1 MKLAHDPHYIFAPKV
16 SILVHNCE
24 LNAKI
29 QWHSETEFT
38 KPFKTLKSSMAQGFD
53 VTECFANQLEKSFLL
68 SSVQRQPPMTT
79 GSRV

>member
-1 MKLAHDPHYIFAPKV
+1 MKLAYDPHYIFAPKV

-38 KPFKTLKSSMAQGFD
+38 KPFKTLKS
-53 VTECFANQLEKSFLL
+53 
-68 SSVQRQPPMTT
+68 
-79 GSRV
+79 